1 MAKKTRTSLILA
13 QAAFISL
20 MAVIGA
26 YGDSD
31 RDKACPLPAAGAHHC
46 AAAGNR

>member
-1 MAKKTRTSLILA
+1 MRTTIILA

-26 YGDSD
+26 SGDSD
-31 RDKACPLPAAGAHHC
+31 RDKACPLPKSNAHHC
-46 AAAGNR
+46 ETHVTR